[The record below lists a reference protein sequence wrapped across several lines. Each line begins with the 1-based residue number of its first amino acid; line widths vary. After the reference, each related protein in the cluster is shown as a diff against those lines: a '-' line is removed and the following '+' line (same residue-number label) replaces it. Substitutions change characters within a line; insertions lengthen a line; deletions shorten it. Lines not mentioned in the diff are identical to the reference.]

1 MGLLSKSKLKFKT
14 CFNLQWGRGWTT
26 PCLGRS
32 FTRLGPTV
40 QGQGQEG
47 AGKTVGEIV
56 KSARFLWSP
65 GGSGEINFIM
75 KVKICMNNNRFWSA
89 WKCKN
94 VIVCMS
100 LCTAGLPVRKMGTVF
115 LQFVDIGWQR
125 KQMEAV
131 DYKRTSARAWIMML
145 IGYCERNVWF
155 LKIAGLVMLKL
166 ILRRKNL
173 SRTWITE
180 SCP

>member
-14 CFNLQWGRGWTT
+14 CLNLQCGRGWTT
-26 PCLGRS
+26 PCLGSS
-32 FTRLGPTV
+32 FIRLGPTV

-94 VIVCMS
+94 AIVCMS
-100 LCTAGLPVRKMGTVF
+100 LCTVGLPVRKMGTVF

-125 KQMEAV
+125 KQMEGEKKQHRMKIEKN
-131 DYKRTSARAWIMML
+131 YEGFRIPKMWQI
-145 IGYCERNVWF
+145 
-155 LKIAGLVMLKL
+155 LKHFAG
-166 ILRRKNL
+166 
-173 SRTWITE
+173 SFHQA
-180 SCP
+180 